1 MLTFASRLA
10 AAFISLLVLGNVFV
24 HAVPNTVFIITN
36 AETPS
41 LKRPG
46 LTPIGLQRADECIPN
61 IFKNFDIGMILSCT
75 TDRDGEEG
83 LSCPAAQR
91 TAKPLAD
98 MLGLNITTCGTG
110 EESNDDCAHDK
121 MRTFGKNS
129 TQNILIVWDALG
141 MDDLLENVDVD
152 FPDDEE
158 DDDDDDDDSLGM
170 HPDVILTATKSTIKF
185 QTSMNCT
192 GIDGP
197 ADGSF

>member
-1 MLTFASRLA
+1 MTATASPLV
-10 AAFISLLVLGNVFV
+10 AFLSALFLGSILV
-24 HAVPNTVFIITN
+24 HAVPNTVFIIPN

-98 MLGLNITTCGTG
+98 MLGLNITLCGTG
-110 EESNDDCAHDK
+110 EESNDECAHNR

-129 TQNILIVWDALG
+129 TQNILIVWDAAG
-141 MDDLLENVDVD
+141 MDDLLENIDVD
-152 FPDDEE
+152 FPDDE
-158 DDDDDDDDSLGM
+158 DDDDEDEEEDSLGT